1 VKLSLVLIILS
12 TLALAKAPSDFK
24 DSSKQFRFVDF
35 SQVQYEI
42 VYDLENKTAIAKTII
57 NFDQKKSGHPI
68 FDLIPE
74 VQSIELDGASVN
86 ALSLKSPSNE
96 TNYRSIDKSIQAGA
110 HTLSITN
117 KIDKNIDFDG
127 NELSSAFWMSDLNDR
142 QYIEQYIPSNIEYD
156 QFAVSMNLEIIGTA
170 KEHTVYTNG
179 EVTSTSKN
187 QFAISYPDYFTASSL
202 YFHVAP
208 KGKFE
213 EVSFKF
219 KSKSNKNIPVRIYKK
234 KSFWSTSLKTLK
246 ENTLSILNELESK
259 FGNWPHPSL
268 TIYNAG
274 MGGMEYSGATITST
288 SALGHELT
296 HSYFARGVMPVDG
309 NSGWMDEAIASWRD
323 DGYQSVSSPN
333 FSKTSMAAHSEYRRY
348 TDRNAYTKGANFMA
362 YLNNKLESQGGL
374 TSFLNE
380 LHTNFTH
387 TSITTHDFIK
397 EINGFSGL
405 SFNSDFD
412 RYIFA
417 KSNMN
422 KTKEE
427 PVANPYHPVLTQKQ
441 LLELL

>member
-1 VKLSLVLIILS
+1 MKLSLILLILS
-12 TLALAKAPSDFK
+12 SLALAKAPSDFK

-42 VYDLENKTAIAKTII
+42 VYDLENKMAVAKTII
-57 NFDQKKSGHPI
+57 NFDQKKPGHPI

-74 VQSIELDGASVN
+74 VQSIELDGVTVKAI
-86 ALSLKSPSNE
+86 SLRSPGNE
-96 TNYRSIDKSIQAGA
+96 SHYRSIDTSVKAGA

-117 KIDKNIDFDG
+117 
-127 NELSSAFWMSDLNDR
+127 DR
-142 QYIEQYIPSNIEYD
+142 QYIEQYVPSNIEYD
-156 QFAVSMNLEIIGTA
+156 QFAVSMNLEIIGTS

-179 EVTSTSKN
+179 EVSNQSKN
-187 QFAISYPDYFTASSL
+187 QFVINYPDYYTASSL
-202 YFHVAP
+202 YFHIAP
-208 KGKFE
+208 VGKFQ

-234 KSFWSTSLKTLK
+234 KSIWSTSLSTLK
-246 ENTLSILNELESK
+246 ENTLEVLNELESN

-333 FSKTSMAAHSEYRRY
+333 FSKTSMAAHSQYRRY

-387 TSITTHDFIK
+387 TNITTHDFIK

-405 SFNSDFD
+405 NFNSDFD

-422 KTKEE
+422 KTKETPIE
-427 PVANPYHPVLTQKQ
+427 NPYHPILTEKQ
-441 LLELL
+441 LFELL